1 MRNNTVDEAFF
12 WKYLAD
18 ALLEHSRI
26 DKKLFYE
33 KIKPVKSVWDIENI
47 NKVSED
53 IVIAAKDKTSYVK
66 ESFIKIISDLK
77 MTNKLE

>member
-1 MRNNTVDEAFF
+1 MKNNTVNEAFF

-18 ALLEHSRI
+18 ALLEHSRT

-47 NKVSED
+47 DKVSED
-53 IVIAAKDKTSYVK
+53 IVIAAKDKSSYVK
-66 ESFIKIISDLK
+66 ESFMKIISDFK
-77 MTNKLE
+77 NDK

>member
-1 MRNNTVDEAFF
+1 MKNNTVNEAFF

-33 KIKPVKSVWDIENI
+33 KVKPVKSVWDIENI

-66 ESFIKIISDLK
+66 ESFMKIISDLK
-77 MTNKLE
+77 NDK